1 MKSLTEE
8 NNLLHNQL
16 ILMKKENKFNTNLNN
31 IPSANTNICLCGNK
45 ANDSYDY
52 LINALKIK
60 DEIIIKYKE
69 KSEDNENKYKELI
82 IENSKLKESCNKYN
96 TNDRD
101 VGCKTNK
108 NIKRERAE
116 GLEDYLLDKIV
127 NNQKQVLG
135 EKAPRFEDN
144 RYQFM
149 SKSFQYQDNN
159 YNNMNNRY
167 NYNNNYHYRGTRMTN
182 YE

>member
-16 ILMKKENKFNTNLNN
+16 ILMKKENKFNSNLNN
-31 IPSANTNICLCGNK
+31 IPTANTNICLCGNK

-82 IENSKLKESCNKYN
+82 IENSKLKENSNHNVN
-96 TNDRD
+96 T
-101 VGCKTNK
+101 KEKESKITT
-108 NIKRERAE
+108 IKRERLD
-116 GLEDYLLDKIV
+116 GLEDYLLNKIV

-135 EKAPRFEDN
+135 ERQSRF
-144 RYQFM
+144 
-149 SKSFQYQDNN
+149 KDNN
-159 YNNMNNRY
+159 YKYMSKPFHYQENINNMNTNNNRY
-167 NYNNNYHYRGTRMTN
+167 NNYPY
-182 YE
+182 